1 MCVLLQD
8 LSTDGSSVQVRHSVY
23 RSLSKLLKNPKA
35 ADYLR
40 TVLPALYRQ
49 IHDNQA
55 CVRQSF
61 VQLLLDIKHTG
72 LLQYQKVVPV
82 DHLIARLKV
91 MCTSQKG
98 NYQNSL
104 IQHTS

>member
-8 LSTDGSSVQVRHSVY
+8 LSTDGSSVQVRCSIY

-35 ADYLR
+35 TDYLG
-40 TVLPALYRQ
+40 TALPALYRQ
-49 IHDNQA
+49 IHDKQA
-55 CVRQSF
+55 CVRLSF
-61 VQLLLDIKHTG
+61 VQLLLHIKQTG

-91 MCTSQKG
+91 MCI
-98 NYQNSL
+98 N
-104 IQHTS
+104 